1 MPCTRK
7 RVMTLFR
14 QDSMDV
20 IEELAQLNDTS
31 LSKVVSALVDKSLID
46 MGLVTSHPFVAS
58 VLKGGEGG

>member
-14 QDSMDV
+14 EESMEV

-31 LSKVVSALVDKSLID
+31 LSKVVSALVDRSLIE
-46 MGLVTSHPFVAS
+46 MGLVSPNPFAAS
-58 VLKGGEGG
+58 VMKKQNN

>member
-14 QDSMDV
+14 EESMDV
-20 IEELAQLNDTS
+20 IEELAQLNDVS

-46 MGLVTSHPFVAS
+46 MGLVAAHPFVAS
-58 VLKGGEGG
+58 VSKGGEQG